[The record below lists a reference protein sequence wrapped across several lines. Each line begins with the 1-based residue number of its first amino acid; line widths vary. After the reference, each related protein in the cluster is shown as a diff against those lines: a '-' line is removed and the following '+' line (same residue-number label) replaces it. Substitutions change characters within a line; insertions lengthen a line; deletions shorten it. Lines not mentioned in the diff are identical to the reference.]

1 MLVILEATAGPVAG
15 RKIEIRAGTIVRIGR
30 TPKSDYALG
39 EDSYLSSQHF
49 AVECDGTQ
57 CRIRDLGSSNGTFV
71 NGERVTEQIVREG
84 DSVVAGGSTF
94 TIHVDAS
101 ATAAAAA
108 PDSRANTVPTA
119 TFPGLPK
126 RGEPQSPVVTGEVRL
141 DWPGFSRS
149 QSTLL
154 STLYKDDLRVL
165 AVLDASRDSRIPAFL
180 DASGEAYA
188 SLDPEMKVPA
198 FAVDLPRESRL
209 LDVLIKDGWGHG
221 WGFYCATGAGFD
233 EICAHWRRYLTLRT
247 EDGRILTF
255 RFWDPRVLRAL
266 VPPMPAQ
273 ESADFFGPATRL
285 IVEAEKAE
293 IALEMTLTPRG
304 SRQRNVVLV

>member
-1 MLVILEATAGPVAG
+1 MLVILEATAGPVTG

-39 EDSYLSSQHF
+39 EDSYLSSLHF

-71 NGERVTEQIVREG
+71 NGERVTERVVHEG

-94 TIHVDAS
+94 TIHVDATA
-101 ATAAAAA
+101 ATAAAPASRVTAA
-108 PDSRANTVPTA
+108 IPTA

-126 RGEPQSPVVTGEVRL
+126 RGDPQPPLATGEVRL
-141 DWPGFSRS
+141 DWLGFSRS

-154 STLYKDDLRVL
+154 STLYKDDLRVC

-209 LDVLIKDGWGHG
+209 LDVLIKDGWSHG
-221 WGFYCATGAGFD
+221 WGFYCAGTGFD
-233 EICAHWRRYLTLRT
+233 EMCEHWRRYLTLRT

-266 VPPMPAQ
+266 VPMMSAQ
-273 ESADFFGPATRL
+273 ESADFFGPAGRL
-285 IVEAEKAE
+285 VVEAEKAE

-304 SRQRNVVLV
+304 ARQRNVVLV